1 MMQHSKKKVIYM
13 KDSYFFS
20 QPHQPFFVL
29 AFINAILSMILFML
43 AFKGTILLTL
53 APSSFHAYALFFLL
67 FTPAFLAFVFTT
79 YPRFSTTTAIEKSLY
94 LKILG
99 LFTFGSFL
107 FILGALTSSTIYT
120 IGMLI
125 TLGAH
130 LWAVKIL
137 ETINSNSTIEDKHDI
152 NWILVAMIL
161 GLISHMLFVIGLL
174 FWMPIKSFSIQVA
187 VYLYLFLLAFSIAQ
201 RMVPFFSHCM
211 VEKNQNLLKTV
222 AILLTLHV
230 ILETIYTHTSFM
242 VDFFLAFII
251 GKELLRWRLPFPNPN
266 PLLWI
271 LHLSLYWIPIAF
283 TFGAISNLIS
293 LIDGTFFLV
302 LDIHILVL
310 GFIFTIL
317 IGFGTRVTLGHS
329 GNIMVADKWVI
340 LLFNLTQVVVLTRL
354 ITSMV
359 AAWGWNFMILF
370 DISVTVWLLLFILWA
385 IRFFKTL
392 IFIKK

>member
-1 MMQHSKKKVIYM
+1 M
-13 KDSYFFS
+13 KNSYFFS

-43 AFKGTILLTL
+43 AFKGTISLTL
-53 APSSFHAYALFFLL
+53 VPSSLHAYALIFLL

-79 YPRFSTTTAIEKSLY
+79 YPRFSATTAIEKSLY

-107 FILGALTSSTIYT
+107 FILGALTNTTIYT
-120 IGMLI
+120 IGMLT

-130 LWAVKIL
+130 LWAVKTL

-230 ILETIYTHTSFM
+230 ILETMHTHTSFV

-283 TFGAISNLIS
+283 TFGALSNLIS
-293 LIDGTFFLV
+293 LINGTFFLV

-354 ITSMV
+354 ITSMA